1 MCFYE
6 VAKISGL
13 GKVKQNITPRLVV
26 CAVISFLCISVDR
39 QSNYLNPVRET
50 LSFVVYPIQLAVD
63 LQIGLTETISS
74 YLKTQKTLINDME
87 KLRTENL
94 QLSVRAQRYSAV
106 KRENS
111 RLRDLL
117 DFPVVPNQRTIVAN
131 ILSIDTKSGSQQIV
145 VNKGENTGAQ
155 VGQAMVDVHGV
166 IGQVIK
172 VGPYSSIGLL
182 ITDPKH
188 SIPVELNRTGLR
200 ALVTGIDES
209 KKLSLSFVP
218 IDADVVTGDLV
229 VSSGLGNRF
238 PSGYPVG
245 TIKSVARVKGESF
258 ADISVEPI
266 SDLTFSREVLLV
278 GSPSQNQGAE

>member
-1 MCFYE
+1 

-63 LQIGLTETISS
+63 LQIGLIETISS

-172 VGPYSSIGLL
+172 VGPYSSTGLL

>member
-1 MCFYE
+1 M
-6 VAKISGL
+6 AKIGGL
-13 GKVKQNITPRLVV
+13 VKVKQNIVPRLVV

-63 LQIGLTETISS
+63 LQIGFTETISS
-74 YLKTQKTLINDME
+74 YLKTQKTLMNDLE

-117 DFPVVPNQRTIVAN
+117 DFPVVPDQRTIVAN

-172 VGPYSSIGLL
+172 VGPYSAIGLL

-200 ALVTGIDES
+200 AVVTGIDES

-218 IDADVVTGDLV
+218 MDADVVTGDLV

-278 GSPSQNQGAE
+278 GSPTQNQEAE

>member
-1 MCFYE
+1 M
-6 VAKISGL
+6 AKISGL

-63 LQIGLTETISS
+63 LQIGLTETVSS

>member
-1 MCFYE
+1 M
-6 VAKISGL
+6 VKISGL
-13 GKVKQNITPRLVV
+13 GKVKQNITPRLIV

-63 LQIGLTETISS
+63 LQIGLTETISG
-74 YLKTQKTLINDME
+74 YLKTQKTLINDLE
-87 KLRTENL
+87 KLRAENL
-94 QLSVRAQRYSAV
+94 LLSVRAQRYSAV

-117 DFPVVPNQRTIVAN
+117 DFPVAPDQRTIVAN

-200 ALVTGIDES
+200 AVVTGIDES

-218 IDADVVTGDLV
+218 IDADVVAGDLV

-278 GSPSQNQGAE
+278 GSPTQNQEAE

>member
-1 MCFYE
+1 M
-6 VAKISGL
+6 AKISAL

-50 LSFVVYPIQLAVD
+50 LSFAVYPIQLAVD
-63 LQIGLTETISS
+63 LQMGLAVTISS
-74 YLKTQKTLINDME
+74 YLKKQKTLMSDLE

-94 QLSVRAQRYSAV
+94 QLSVRAQRFSAV

-172 VGPYSSIGLL
+172 VGPYSSVGLL

-200 ALVTGIDES
+200 AVVTGIDES

-245 TIKSVARVKGESF
+245 TIKSVARVNGESF

-278 GSPSQNQGAE
+278 GSPPQNQEVE

>member
-1 MCFYE
+1 M
-6 VAKISGL
+6 AKISAL

-50 LSFVVYPIQLAVD
+50 LSFAVYPIQLAVD
-63 LQIGLTETISS
+63 LQMGLAVTISS
-74 YLKTQKTLINDME
+74 YLKKQKTLMSDLE

-94 QLSVRAQRYSAV
+94 QLSVRAQRFSAV

-172 VGPYSSIGLL
+172 VGPYSSVGLL

-200 ALVTGIDES
+200 AVVTGIDES

-245 TIKSVARVKGESF
+245 TIKSVARVYGESF

-278 GSPSQNQGAE
+278 GSPPQNQEVE

>member
-1 MCFYE
+1 M
-6 VAKISGL
+6 AKIGGL
-13 GKVKQNITPRLVV
+13 VKVKQSIAPRLVV

-74 YLKTQKTLINDME
+74 YLKTQKTLMNDLE

-117 DFPVVPNQRTIVAN
+117 DFPVVPDQRTIVAN

-172 VGPYSSIGLL
+172 VGPYSAIGLL

-200 ALVTGIDES
+200 AVVTGIDES

-218 IDADVVTGDLV
+218 MDADVVTGDLV

-245 TIKSVARVKGESF
+245 TIKSVARVEGESF

-278 GSPSQNQGAE
+278 GSPSQNQEAE

>member
-1 MCFYE
+1 M
-6 VAKISGL
+6 AKISGL

-63 LQIGLTETISS
+63 LQIGLAETISN
-74 YLKTQKTLINDME
+74 YLKTQTTLMNDME

>member
-1 MCFYE
+1 M
-6 VAKISGL
+6 AKISAL

-50 LSFVVYPIQLAVD
+50 LSYAVYPIQLAVD
-63 LQIGLTETISS
+63 LQMGLAETISS
-74 YLKTQKTLINDME
+74 YLKKQKTLISDLE

-145 VNKGENTGAQ
+145 VNKGGNTGAQ

-172 VGPYSSIGLL
+172 VGPYSSVGLL

-200 ALVTGIDES
+200 AVVTGIDES

-218 IDADVVTGDLV
+218 IDADVVAGDLV

-245 TIKSVARVKGESF
+245 TIKSVARVNGESF

-278 GSPSQNQGAE
+278 GSPSQDQEVE

>member
-1 MCFYE
+1 M
-6 VAKISGL
+6 AKISAL

-63 LQIGLTETISS
+63 LQMGLAETISS
-74 YLKTQKTLINDME
+74 YLKKQKTLMSDLE

-155 VGQAMVDVHGV
+155 VGQAMIDVHGV

-172 VGPYSSIGLL
+172 VGPYSSVGLL

-200 ALVTGIDES
+200 AVVTGIDES

-218 IDADVVTGDLV
+218 IDADVVAGDLV

-245 TIKSVARVKGESF
+245 TIKSVARVNGESF

-278 GSPSQNQGAE
+278 GSPSQNQVVE

>member
-1 MCFYE
+1 M
-6 VAKISGL
+6 
-13 GKVKQNITPRLVV
+13 
-26 CAVISFLCISVDR
+26 
-39 QSNYLNPVRET
+39 
-50 LSFVVYPIQLAVD
+50 
-63 LQIGLTETISS
+63 
-74 YLKTQKTLINDME
+74 INDLK

-117 DFPVVPNQRTIVAN
+117 DYPAVPNQRTIIAN

-155 VGQAMVDVHGV
+155 VGQAIVDVDGV
-166 IGQVIK
+166 LGQLIR
-172 VGPYSSIGLL
+172 VGPYSSVGLL

-200 ALVTGIDES
+200 GVVSGIDES
-209 KKLSLSFVP
+209 KKLALLFVP
-218 IDADVVTGDLV
+218 IDADVVAGDLV

-245 TIKSVARVKGESF
+245 MIKSVVKVKGESF

-266 SDLTFSREVLLV
+266 SDLTFSRQSNSSSHSKHILVLFM
-278 GSPSQNQGAE
+278 

>member
-1 MCFYE
+1 M
-6 VAKISGL
+6 AKISAL

-63 LQIGLTETISS
+63 LQMGLAETISS
-74 YLKTQKTLINDME
+74 YLKKQKTLMSDLE

-155 VGQAMVDVHGV
+155 VGQAMIDVHGV

-172 VGPYSSIGLL
+172 VGPYSSVGLL

-200 ALVTGIDES
+200 AVVTGIDES

-218 IDADVVTGDLV
+218 IDADVVVGDLV

-245 TIKSVARVKGESF
+245 TIKSVARVNGESF

-278 GSPSQNQGAE
+278 GSPAQNQVVE

>member
-1 MCFYE
+1 M
-6 VAKISGL
+6 AKISAL

-63 LQIGLTETISS
+63 LQMGLAETISS
-74 YLKTQKTLINDME
+74 YLKKQKTLMSDLE

-155 VGQAMVDVHGV
+155 IGQAMIDVHGV

-172 VGPYSSIGLL
+172 VGPYSSVGLL

-200 ALVTGIDES
+200 AVVTGIDES

-218 IDADVVTGDLV
+218 IDADVVAGDLV

-245 TIKSVARVKGESF
+245 TIKSVARVNGESF

-278 GSPSQNQGAE
+278 GSPSQNQEVE

>member
-1 MCFYE
+1 M
-6 VAKISGL
+6 AKISAL

-63 LQIGLTETISS
+63 LQMGLAETISS
-74 YLKTQKTLINDME
+74 YLKKQKTLMSDLE

-117 DFPVVPNQRTIVAN
+117 DFPVVPNQRAIVAN

-155 VGQAMVDVHGV
+155 IGQAMIDVHGV

-172 VGPYSSIGLL
+172 VGPYSSVGLL

-200 ALVTGIDES
+200 AVVTGIDES

-218 IDADVVTGDLV
+218 IDADVVAGDLV

-245 TIKSVARVKGESF
+245 TIKSVARVNGESF

-278 GSPSQNQGAE
+278 GSPSQNQEVE

>member
-1 MCFYE
+1 
-6 VAKISGL
+6 VAKISAL

-50 LSFVVYPIQLAVD
+50 LSYAVYPIQLAVD
-63 LQIGLTETISS
+63 LQMGLAETISS
-74 YLKTQKTLINDME
+74 YLKKQKTLISDLE

-145 VNKGENTGAQ
+145 VNKGGNTGAQ

-172 VGPYSSIGLL
+172 VGPYSSVGLL

-200 ALVTGIDES
+200 AVVTGIDES

-218 IDADVVTGDLV
+218 IDADVVAGDLV

-245 TIKSVARVKGESF
+245 TIKSVARVNGESF

-278 GSPSQNQGAE
+278 GSPSQDQEVE

>member
-1 MCFYE
+1 M
-6 VAKISGL
+6 VKISGL
-13 GKVKQNITPRLVV
+13 GKVKQNITPRLIV

-63 LQIGLTETISS
+63 LQIGLTETISG
-74 YLKTQKTLINDME
+74 YLKTQKTLINDLE

-94 QLSVRAQRYSAV
+94 LLSVRAQRYSAV

-117 DFPVVPNQRTIVAN
+117 DFPVAPDQRTIVAN

-188 SIPVELNRTGLR
+188 SIPVEINRTGLR
-200 ALVTGIDES
+200 AVVTGIDES

-218 IDADVVTGDLV
+218 IDADVVAGDLV

-278 GSPSQNQGAE
+278 GSPTQNQEAE

>member
-1 MCFYE
+1 M
-6 VAKISGL
+6 AKISGL

>member
-1 MCFYE
+1 M
-6 VAKISGL
+6 AKIGGL
-13 GKVKQNITPRLVV
+13 VKVKQNIVPRLVV

-74 YLKTQKTLINDME
+74 YLKTQKTLMNDLE

-117 DFPVVPNQRTIVAN
+117 DFPVVPDQRTIVAN

-172 VGPYSSIGLL
+172 VGPYSAIGLL

-200 ALVTGIDES
+200 AVVTGIDES

-218 IDADVVTGDLV
+218 MDADVVTGDLV

-245 TIKSVARVKGESF
+245 TIKSVARVEGESF

-278 GSPSQNQGAE
+278 GSPSQNQEAE

>member
-1 MCFYE
+1 M
-6 VAKISGL
+6 AKIGGL
-13 GKVKQNITPRLVV
+13 VKVKQNIVPRLVV

-74 YLKTQKTLINDME
+74 YLKTQKTLMNDLE

-117 DFPVVPNQRTIVAN
+117 DFPVVPDQRTIVAN

-172 VGPYSSIGLL
+172 VGPYSAIGLL

-200 ALVTGIDES
+200 AVVTGIDES

-218 IDADVVTGDLV
+218 MDADVVTGDLV

-245 TIKSVARVKGESF
+245 TIKSVARVEGESF

-278 GSPSQNQGAE
+278 GSPTQNQEAE

>member
-1 MCFYE
+1 M
-6 VAKISGL
+6 AKISGL

-63 LQIGLTETISS
+63 LQIGLAETISN
-74 YLKTQKTLINDME
+74 YLKTQKTLMNDME

>member
-1 MCFYE
+1 LCFYE

-63 LQIGLTETISS
+63 LQIGLIETISS

-172 VGPYSSIGLL
+172 VGPYSSTGLL

>member
-1 MCFYE
+1 M
-6 VAKISGL
+6 AKISAL

-63 LQIGLTETISS
+63 LQMGLAETISS
-74 YLKTQKTLINDME
+74 YLKKQKTLMSDLE

-117 DFPVVPNQRTIVAN
+117 DFPVIPNQRTIVAN

-155 VGQAMVDVHGV
+155 IGQAMIDVHGV

-172 VGPYSSIGLL
+172 VGPYSSVGLL

-200 ALVTGIDES
+200 AVVTGIDES

-218 IDADVVTGDLV
+218 IDADVVAGDLV

-245 TIKSVARVKGESF
+245 TIKSVARVNGESF

-278 GSPSQNQGAE
+278 GSPSQNQEVE

>member
-1 MCFYE
+1 M
-6 VAKISGL
+6 AKISAL

-63 LQIGLTETISS
+63 LQIGLAETISS
-74 YLKTQKTLINDME
+74 YLKKQKTLMSDLE

-155 VGQAMVDVHGV
+155 IGQAMIDVHGV

-172 VGPYSSIGLL
+172 VGPYSSVGLL

-200 ALVTGIDES
+200 AVVTGIDES

-218 IDADVVTGDLV
+218 IDADVVAGDLV

-245 TIKSVARVKGESF
+245 TIKSVARVNGESF

-278 GSPSQNQGAE
+278 GSPSQNQEVE

>member
-1 MCFYE
+1 M
-6 VAKISGL
+6 VKISGL
-13 GKVKQNITPRLVV
+13 GKVKQNITPRLIV

-63 LQIGLTETISS
+63 LQIGLTETISG
-74 YLKTQKTLINDME
+74 YLKTQKTLINDLE
-87 KLRTENL
+87 KLRAENL
-94 QLSVRAQRYSAV
+94 LLSVRAQRYSAV

-117 DFPVVPNQRTIVAN
+117 DFPVAPDQRTIVAN

-188 SIPVELNRTGLR
+188 SIPVEINRTGLR
-200 ALVTGIDES
+200 AVVTGIDES

-218 IDADVVTGDLV
+218 IDADVVAGDLV

-278 GSPSQNQGAE
+278 GSPTQNQEAE

>member
-1 MCFYE
+1 MT
-6 VAKISGL
+6 KINGL
-13 GKVKQNITPRLVV
+13 GKAKQSITPRLVV

-39 QSNYLNPVRET
+39 QSNYLNPIRET
-50 LSFVVYPIQLAVD
+50 LSYVVYPVQLAVD
-63 LQIGLTETISS
+63 FQISLAGTVSS
-74 YLKTQKTLINDME
+74 YLKTQTALINDLK

-117 DFPVVPNQRTIVAN
+117 DYPAVPNQRTIIAN

-155 VGQAMVDVHGV
+155 VGQAIVDVDGV
-166 IGQVIK
+166 LGQLIR
-172 VGPYSSIGLL
+172 VGPYSSVGLL

-200 ALVTGIDES
+200 GVVSGIDES
-209 KKLSLSFVP
+209 KKLALLFVP
-218 IDADVVTGDLV
+218 IDADVVAGDLV

-245 TIKSVARVKGESF
+245 MIKSVVKVKGESF

-278 GSPSQNQGAE
+278 GSPKENRDFE

>member
-1 MCFYE
+1 M
-6 VAKISGL
+6 AKISAL

-63 LQIGLTETISS
+63 LQMGLAETISS
-74 YLKTQKTLINDME
+74 YLKKQKTLMSDLE

-106 KRENS
+106 NRENS

-155 VGQAMVDVHGV
+155 IGQAMIDVHGV

-172 VGPYSSIGLL
+172 VGPYSSVGLL

-200 ALVTGIDES
+200 AVVTGIDES

-218 IDADVVTGDLV
+218 IDADVVAGDLV

-245 TIKSVARVKGESF
+245 TIKSVARVNGESF

-278 GSPSQNQGAE
+278 GSPSQNQEVE

>member
-1 MCFYE
+1 
-6 VAKISGL
+6 VAKISAL

-63 LQIGLTETISS
+63 LQMGLAETISS
-74 YLKTQKTLINDME
+74 YLKKQKTLMSDLE

-155 VGQAMVDVHGV
+155 IGQAMIDVHGV

-172 VGPYSSIGLL
+172 VGPYSSVGLL

-200 ALVTGIDES
+200 AVVTGIDES

-218 IDADVVTGDLV
+218 IDADVVAGDLV

-245 TIKSVARVKGESF
+245 TIKSVARVNGESF

-278 GSPSQNQGAE
+278 GSPSQNQEVE

>member
-1 MCFYE
+1 M
-6 VAKISGL
+6 AKISGL

-63 LQIGLTETISS
+63 LQIGLIETISS

-131 ILSIDTKSGSQQIV
+131 ILSIDIKSGSQQIV

-172 VGPYSSIGLL
+172 VGPYSSTGLL

-278 GSPSQNQGAE
+278 GSPSQNQGAK

>member
-1 MCFYE
+1 M
-6 VAKISGL
+6 AKISGL
-13 GKVKQNITPRLVV
+13 GKAKQNITPRLIV

-39 QSNYLNPVRET
+39 QSNYLNSVRQT
-50 LSFVVYPIQLAVD
+50 LSYVVYPVQLAVD
-63 LQIGLTETISS
+63 FQVGLAGTISS
-74 YLKTQKTLINDME
+74 YLKTQTVLINDLS

-94 QLSVRAQRYSAV
+94 QLSVRAQKYSAL

-117 DFPVVPNQRTIVAN
+117 EFPVVPDQRTIIAN
-131 ILSIDTKSGSQQIV
+131 ILSIDTKSGLQQV
-145 VNKGENTGAQ
+145 VINKGENTGAP
-155 VGQAMVDVHGV
+155 VGQAMVDVRGV
-166 IGQVIK
+166 LGQLIK

-188 SIPVELNRTGLR
+188 VIPVEINRTGLR
-200 ALVTGIDES
+200 AVVRGIDES
-209 KKLSLSFVP
+209 KKLALSFVP
-218 IDADVVTGDLV
+218 IDADIIEGDLI

-245 TIKSVARVKGESF
+245 TIKSVVKVKGESF

-278 GSPSQNQGAE
+278 GSPKENQDFE

>member
-1 MCFYE
+1 M
-6 VAKISGL
+6 AKISAL

-63 LQIGLTETISS
+63 LQMGLAETISS
-74 YLKTQKTLINDME
+74 YLKKQKTLMSDLE

-106 KRENS
+106 KRENT

-155 VGQAMVDVHGV
+155 IGQAMIDVHGV

-172 VGPYSSIGLL
+172 VGPYSSVGLL

-200 ALVTGIDES
+200 AVVTGIDES

-218 IDADVVTGDLV
+218 IDADVVAGDLV

-245 TIKSVARVKGESF
+245 TIKSVARVNGESF

-278 GSPSQNQGAE
+278 GSPSQNQEVE

>member
-1 MCFYE
+1 M
-6 VAKISGL
+6 AKISAL

-63 LQIGLTETISS
+63 LQMGLAETISS
-74 YLKTQKTLINDME
+74 YLKKQKTLMSDLE

-155 VGQAMVDVHGV
+155 VGQAMIDVHGV

-172 VGPYSSIGLL
+172 VGPYSSVGLL

-200 ALVTGIDES
+200 AVVTGIDES

-218 IDADVVTGDLV
+218 IDADVVAGDLV

-245 TIKSVARVKGESF
+245 TIKSVARVNGESF
-258 ADISVEPI
+258 ADVSVEPI

-278 GSPSQNQGAE
+278 GSPSQNQVVE

>member
-1 MCFYE
+1 M
-6 VAKISGL
+6 AKIGGL
-13 GKVKQNITPRLVV
+13 VKVKQNIVPRLVV

-63 LQIGLTETISS
+63 LQMGLAETISS
-74 YLKTQKTLINDME
+74 YLKKQKTLMSDLE

-155 VGQAMVDVHGV
+155 IGQAMIDVHGV

-172 VGPYSSIGLL
+172 VGPYSSVGLL

-200 ALVTGIDES
+200 AVVTGIDES

-218 IDADVVTGDLV
+218 IDADVVAGDLV

-245 TIKSVARVKGESF
+245 TIKSVARVNGESF

-278 GSPSQNQGAE
+278 GSPSQNQEVE

>member
-1 MCFYE
+1 M
-6 VAKISGL
+6 
-13 GKVKQNITPRLVV
+13 N
-26 CAVISFLCISVDR
+26 
-39 QSNYLNPVRET
+39 
-50 LSFVVYPIQLAVD
+50 D
-63 LQIGLTETISS
+63 L
-74 YLKTQKTLINDME
+74 E

-145 VNKGENTGAQ
+145 VNKGKNTGAQ

-172 VGPYSSIGLL
+172 VGPYSAIGLL

-200 ALVTGIDES
+200 AVVTGIDES

-229 VSSGLGNRF
+229 VSSGLGADFLQVILLEPLNLWLELKENHLQIFPLNR
-238 PSGYPVG
+238 SQ
-245 TIKSVARVKGESF
+245 I
-258 ADISVEPI
+258 
-266 SDLTFSREVLLV
+266 
-278 GSPSQNQGAE
+278 SPSQEKFSSRFPFSESGG

>member
-1 MCFYE
+1 M
-6 VAKISGL
+6 AKISGL

-63 LQIGLTETISS
+63 LQIGLIETISS

-172 VGPYSSIGLL
+172 VGPYSSTGLL

>member
-1 MCFYE
+1 M
-6 VAKISGL
+6 AKISAL

-63 LQIGLTETISS
+63 LQMGLAETISS
-74 YLKTQKTLINDME
+74 YLKKQKTLMSDLE

-155 VGQAMVDVHGV
+155 VGQAMIDVHGV

-172 VGPYSSIGLL
+172 VGPYSSVGLL

-188 SIPVELNRTGLR
+188 SIQVELNRTGLR
-200 ALVTGIDES
+200 AVVTGIDES

-218 IDADVVTGDLV
+218 IDADVVAGDLV

-245 TIKSVARVKGESF
+245 TIKSVARVNGESF

-278 GSPSQNQGAE
+278 GSPSQNQVVE